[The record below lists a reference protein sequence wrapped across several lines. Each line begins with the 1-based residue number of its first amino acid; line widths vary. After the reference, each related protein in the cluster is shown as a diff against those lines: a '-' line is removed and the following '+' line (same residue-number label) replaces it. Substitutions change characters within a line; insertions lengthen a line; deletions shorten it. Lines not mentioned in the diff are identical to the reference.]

1 MKWVNVNLKWS
12 LFLVYDRAIADL
24 WSRSRSADCINTEFQ
39 QAFKFSVEA
48 YLGRCNPAVN
58 YMFKFNNRN
67 TRTRCEICSEL
78 TIKTPERRQCGL
90 GNMYDETFCKNSLR
104 LVVISEFWQDLNP
117 LSAIPQNGQT
127 HSNNSTT
134 NCFSMFDHFV
144 GLALKGLKNSKT
156 LLKRYFVEKYTCRL
170 YWF

>member
-1 MKWVNVNLKWS
+1 
-12 LFLVYDRAIADL
+12 
-24 WSRSRSADCINTEFQ
+24 
-39 QAFKFSVEA
+39 
-48 YLGRCNPAVN
+48 
-58 YMFKFNNRN
+58 
-67 TRTRCEICSEL
+67 
-78 TIKTPERRQCGL
+78 
-90 GNMYDETFCKNSLR
+90 MYDETFCKNSLR

-170 YWF
+170 Y